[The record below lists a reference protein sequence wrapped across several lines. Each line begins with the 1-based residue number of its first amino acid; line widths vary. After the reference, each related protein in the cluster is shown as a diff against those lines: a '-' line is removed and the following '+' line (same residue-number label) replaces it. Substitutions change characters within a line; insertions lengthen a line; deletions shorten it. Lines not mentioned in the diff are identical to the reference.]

1 MTESDR
7 PIPRGP
13 DPLWEMIIKKG
24 FLPAWDA
31 NQKRLLLDLHRRVVE
46 LERKTK
52 GIEDDR

>member
-1 MTESDR
+1 MAKPDR

-13 DPLWEMIIKKG
+13 DPLWAEIIDGK

-31 NQKRLLLDLHRRVVE
+31 NQERLLLDLHRRVVD

-52 GIEDDR
+52 DIEDDR